1 MALEDVYQRNL
12 HHRTHRA
19 GWLRAAVLGANDGLV
34 STASLMIGVAAAR
47 AGDQSFLV
55 TAGAAGIAAGAMSM
69 AVGEYVSVR
78 SQNDIEESD
87 RLLEIE
93 HLAIDPEGEFEELVE
108 IYMKRGL
115 SRELAVQ
122 VVDAMHKRDPL
133 EAHLRDELRTISTYK
148 GASSSGSSRFGMSFT
163 AGGPHSI
170 RWSICPNTGCG
181 SHQHRGLHNP
191 WPPCNGNDQCEDCR
205 LKASYP
211 NLARDWR
218 RNSRNGHH
226 GGYWPSPACEW
237 HLKHP
242 LATLLHSALNYQQ

>member
-47 AGDQSFLV
+47 SEQSFLV

-93 HLAIDPEGEFEELVE
+93 HLAIDPEGEFEELVH
-108 IYMKRGL
+108 IYIERGL
-115 SRELAVQ
+115 TRELAVQ
-122 VVDAMHKRDPL
+122 VVTEMHKKDPL
-133 EAHLRDELRTISTYK
+133 EAHLRDELGQHPHTKARPVQAAI
-148 GASSSGSSRFGMSFT
+148 ASAISFT
-163 AGGPHSI
+163 AGGLVPFAGAFAPTAGAAASSI
-170 RWSICPNTGCG
+170 IGFTLV
-181 SHQHRGLHNP
+181 GL
-191 WPPCNGNDQCEDCR
+191 
-205 LKASYP
+205 
-211 NLARDWR
+211 
-218 RNSRNGHH
+218 
-226 GGYWPSPACEW
+226 
-237 HLKHP
+237 
-242 LATLLHSALNYQQ
+242 LATGIISAKTAGSKILIPTLRVMAGGCLGMAITAGIGQLLHVSGI